1 MTIEELLIT
10 AKENK
15 ASDVHIT
22 VGLPP
27 KMRING
33 ILVDMDYPRLLQ
45 TDTEAVISTMMSD
58 KRLQQFEELGEIDFS
73 YSIPQIGRYRV
84 NVFHQRGSMAAS
96 IRLVSTKIPLPEEL
110 GIPKSV
116 VDLYQK
122 KRGLVLVTGPTGSG
136 KSTTLASIIDKINSM
151 REVHVIT
158 LEDPIEYLHNH
169 KKAMVNQR
177 EVGLDTHSYSNALRA
192 ALRED
197 PDVILVGEMRDLE
210 TISTAITAA
219 ETGHLVLS
227 TLHTIGAAST
237 IDRIVDVFPPHQ
249 QQQIRVQLSM
259 VLESVISQQL
269 IPTADKKS
277 RVAAFEVMHSTPAIK
292 NLIREA
298 KSPQINSTIQTSK
311 KLGMQTMDDAIFDLY
326 MKGDIDKE
334 NAVSY
339 AQDSQIMEK
348 RIDNAF

>member
-33 ILVDMDYPRLLQ
+33 ILVDMDYPRLLPP
-45 TDTEAVISTMMSD
+45 DTEAVISTMMSD

-136 KSTTLASIIDKINSM
+136 KSTTLASIIDRINSM

-298 KSPQINSTIQTSK
+298 KSPQIDSTIQTSK